1 MMQIHNLALSL
12 KEAVAYADLG
22 LNAPIEFGSRAT
34 LEAPKP
40 FALLDVTEIDREFNS
55 SGVALVTYEV
65 TITVYARELVET
77 VGSVLATFHRYWDR
91 LLSLDGLTEDA
102 ELVLIFPGDTEIADA
117 TEEDL
122 GQNVIVGVTSWTLKL
137 SEHQPELS
145 GV

>member
-1 MMQIHNLALSL
+1 MQIPTIARAL

-22 LNAPIEFGSRAT
+22 LNAPIEFGTRAT

-40 FALLDVTEIDREFNS
+40 FALLDVAEVDRDFNS
-55 SGVALVTYEV
+55 SGVSLVTYEV
-65 TITVYARELVET
+65 TITVYALELVET

-91 LLSLDGLTEDA
+91 LLSLDGLAEDA
-102 ELVLIFPGDTEIADA
+102 ELVLIFPGDTEIGEA

-122 GQNVIVGVTSWTLKL
+122 GQDVIVGVTSWTLKL

>member
-1 MMQIHNLALSL
+1 MQIHHLAQAL

-22 LNAPIEFGSRAT
+22 LNAPIEFGSRTNLTA
-34 LEAPKP
+34 EKP
-40 FALLDVTEIDREFNS
+40 FALLDVAEISRVYNS

-65 TITVYARELVET
+65 TISVHADELVET
-77 VGSVLATFHRYWDR
+77 VGAVLATFHRYWDR

-102 ELVLIFPGDTEIADA
+102 ELVLIFPGDTEISEA

-122 GQNVIVGVTSWTLKL
+122 GKDVIVGVTSWTLKL
-137 SEHQPELS
+137 SETQAELT